1 MENEMLFR
9 PGQMTVTE
17 QDISNINHIL
27 QNTGVSLPVGY
38 SGKRES
44 WQLPASDELL
54 EGLNAQRKRL
64 QKRNLQLHRQSLDL
78 ARGQSQG
85 TSIIEAR
92 NVYADGDYQIG
103 RLRKKWQRITTYL
116 RNKTQISSFKSTT
129 WIDYYIKKEPG
140 EECKVSSLYIPGK
153 WGFFGRDEEYVTG
166 GGNAMSFLTAVLAV
180 LLWILF
186 GLFFFLW
193 MVIAMAG
200 GDFHGVL
207 LQFALIFGAGAWV
220 TTRIQK
226 RCKLMGQWRKDSRKV
241 VETFR
246 NKEPHFCME
255 KFIGILN
262 SKMLRM
268 IYADDTEE
276 IGDIIGCDMSMFLR
290 NHASVVNCEIM
301 NFWFTN
307 FREDGDYMYL
317 DVTYRVALE
326 RDLSTEI
333 GRNKETI
340 MLQLARPVQGIMQ
353 ADLYGDWSV
362 VKVETHEK

>member
-9 PGQMTVTE
+9 PGQMTVSE

-38 SGKRES
+38 SGKRQS

-85 TSIIEAR
+85 TSVIEAR
-92 NVYADGDYQIG
+92 NVYADGDYRIG

-116 RNKTQISSFKSTT
+116 RNKTQLSSFKNTT

-193 MVIAMAG
+193 MILAFGSTEGAVLI
-200 GDFHGVL
+200 VL
-207 LQFALIFGAGAWV
+207 LRVMFILAVGGFVATGLGYTAMFSIFAGFVLLGIPLY
-220 TTRIQK
+220 RIIQK
-226 RCKLMGQWRKDSRKV
+226 
-241 VETFR
+241 
-246 NKEPHFCME
+246 H
-255 KFIGILN
+255 
-262 SKMLRM
+262 
-268 IYADDTEE
+268 E
-276 IGDIIGCDMSMFLR
+276 IKHPIR
-290 NHASVVNCEIM
+290 
-301 NFWFTN
+301 
-307 FREDGDYMYL
+307 
-317 DVTYRVALE
+317 
-326 RDLSTEI
+326 
-333 GRNKETI
+333 
-340 MLQLARPVQGIMQ
+340 
-353 ADLYGDWSV
+353 
-362 VKVETHEK
+362 